1 MAFATPFGN
10 FAAICRMIKIEHSVF
25 ALPFAY
31 VGLLLAAKAS
41 GLTLPPWQSFVA
53 LTVAMVAVRSF
64 AMAFNRVA
72 DLRYDRINPRTARRP
87 LVTGEISP
95 AQTWAFCAVTA
106 LVFVAACAALN
117 TLCLTLALP
126 ALAFAGGYSFLKRFT
141 WLCHFW
147 LGATLGLAPLAG
159 WIALRPELSVGL
171 MTPVLFFWGVTFW
184 VAGFDI
190 FYSCQDADFDREQG
204 LHSVPARFGLEGA
217 LRIAAFAHVNTA
229 LFFLLGGW
237 SAGLT
242 WPWYAVWAVISA
254 ILCWEHRCIK
264 ADDLTKV
271 NMAFFTLNGVISVV
285 VLGGVVLGIF
295 I

>member
-31 VGLLLAAKAS
+31 AGAFLAAA
-41 GLTLPPWQSFVA
+41 GLPSWRVLVP
-53 LTVAMVAVRSF
+53 LTMAMVAVRSF

-72 DLRYDRINPRTARRP
+72 DLHYDRLNPRTARRP

-95 AQTWAFCAVTA
+95 AQTWAFCGVMAA
-106 LVFVAACAALN
+106 LFVAACAAIN
-117 TLCLTLALP
+117 SLCLYLSIP
-126 ALAFAGGYSFLKRFT
+126 ALCFAAGYSYLKRFT
-141 WLCHFW
+141 FLCHFW

-159 WIALRPELSVGL
+159 WISVRPELA
-171 MTPVLFFWGVTFW
+171 MTPALFFWGVTFW

-190 FYSCQDADFDREQG
+190 FYSCQDVDFDREQR
-204 LHSVPARFGLEGA
+204 LHSVPAHFGIAPA
-217 LRIAAFAHVNTA
+217 LALAAFCHANTS

-237 SAGLT
+237 NAGLSI
-242 WPWYAVWAVISA
+242 WWYAVWAAVSA
-254 ILCWEHRCIK
+254 ILFWEHKCVK
-264 ADDLTKV
+264 ADDLSRV

-285 VLGGVVLGIF
+285 VLGGVLLGIF
-295 I
+295 V